1 MVTEHAR
8 ARGTDAEDAGLVR
21 QVAQGSEGALAA
33 LYDRHAAAV
42 LRVALTVSRDRGTA
56 EDVVQETFLALWNR
70 AESFDPT
77 LGTAISWMLAIARN
91 RSIDRVR
98 AAARRVPAGP
108 LSALVVDERDEA
120 STIDW
125 LMASGE
131 ILAAGE
137 PEPAPEVALAS
148 SETRAA
154 IVAAVA
160 TLDGPE
166 RQAILLA
173 YRDGLTQSE
182 IAAHLGWPIGTVKTR
197 SRRALRRLRAVLEAG
212 VADETDDPCLELP
225 CA

>member
-1 MVTEHAR
+1 MEREHAR
-8 ARGTDAEDAGLVR
+8 ARGSEAEDAGLVR
-21 QVAQGSEGALAA
+21 QVAQGSEGALAT

-42 LRVALTVSRDRGTA
+42 LRVALIVSRDRGVA
-56 EDVVQETFLALWNR
+56 EDVVQETFLTLWNR

-77 LGTAISWMLAIARN
+77 LGSAMNWMLAIARN

-108 LSALVVDERDEA
+108 LSALVPDERDEA

-125 LMASGE
+125 LMASGD
-131 ILAAGE
+131 ILAAGV
-137 PEPAPEVALAS
+137 PEPGPEVALMS

-160 TLDGPE
+160 TLDGLE
-166 RQAILLA
+166 RQVILLA

-182 IAAHLGWPIGTVKTR
+182 IAARLGWPIGTVKTR
-197 SRRALRRLRAVLEAG
+197 SRRALRHLREVLEPES
-212 VADETDDPCLELP
+212 ADETDDPCLELP